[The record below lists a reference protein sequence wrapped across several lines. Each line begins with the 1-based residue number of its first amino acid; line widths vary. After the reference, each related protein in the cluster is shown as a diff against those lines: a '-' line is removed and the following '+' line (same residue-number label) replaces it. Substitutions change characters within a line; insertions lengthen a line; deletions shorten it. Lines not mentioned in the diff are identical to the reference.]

1 MKISLVVNIHPTD
14 IHQQD
19 EAEFETTRRE
29 NEKKSWLTTK
39 TLTEKNEVSNMISVL

>member
-1 MKISLVVNIHPTD
+1 MKISLVVHLHPTD

-29 NEKKSWLTTK
+29 NEKKSWLTTNS
-39 TLTEKNEVSNMISVL
+39 LTDKNEVFNMISAL